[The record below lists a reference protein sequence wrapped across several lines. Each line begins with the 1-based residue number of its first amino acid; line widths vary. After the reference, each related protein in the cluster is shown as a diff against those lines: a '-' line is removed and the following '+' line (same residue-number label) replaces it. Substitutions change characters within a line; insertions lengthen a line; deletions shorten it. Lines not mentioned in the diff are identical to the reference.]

1 MKGAKKDYYRVLQV
15 SKDATQEDIK
25 RAYRRLAREYHPD
38 MRPGDKDAEEKLKE
52 INEAYEVLG
61 NPESRREYD
70 RTRTRVHIRRGSSQ
84 RTRSHRESTWDL
96 FEFLFGEPEPTA
108 HRTPSR
114 EEMPKGRTYEAQV
127 TLDFE
132 EAYRGK
138 EITLTVEGRRVRV
151 PIPPGV
157 RDGMTLRIPGA
168 GGRSVFGGLPGDLL
182 VRVHVR
188 SHPQFRVEG
197 ENIVVDADV
206 DLFTALLG
214 GVIRVAA
221 PDGLADL
228 VIPPGTQ
235 PNSMLRVPGRG
246 MPSPADPRVRGDLLV
261 HVHVHLPRR
270 LTSEEQEL
278 IRKWKRLRDR
288 ESSS

>member
-1 MKGAKKDYYRVLQV
+1 MKKARKDYYRVLQV
-15 SKDATQEDIK
+15 SKDASQEDIK

-38 MRPGDKDAEEKLKE
+38 MRPGDKEAEEKLKE

-61 NPESRREYD
+61 NPETRREYD
-70 RTRTRVHIRRGSSQ
+70 QARTRVHIRRGTSRPSRQ
-84 RTRSHRESTWDL
+84 RWESTWDL
-96 FEFLFGEPEPTA
+96 FDFLFGEPEPPPK
-108 HRTPSR
+108 RSPSR
-114 EEMPKGRTYEAQV
+114 EDVPKGRTYEAQV

-151 PIPPGV
+151 SIPPGV

-168 GGRSVFGGLPGDLL
+168 GGRSVFGGSPGDLL

-188 SHPQFRVEG
+188 THPQFRVEG

-206 DLFTALLG
+206 DVFTALLG
-214 GVIRVAA
+214 GTIRVVA
-221 PDGLADL
+221 PDGLAEL
-228 VIPPGTQ
+228 NIPPGTQ
-235 PNSMLRVPGRG
+235 PNSVLRVPGRG
-246 MPSPADPRVRGDLLV
+246 MPSPHDPRVRGDLLV
-261 HVHVHLPRR
+261 HVHVHLPQR

-278 IRKWKRLRDR
+278 VRKWKALRTKGASR
-288 ESSS
+288 